1 MKNILVV
8 EDENRMREF
17 IGLFL
22 RRDGYNVIEA
32 ENGMVALEK
41 FEAGDIDLVV
51 LDIMMPIIDGF
62 QVCSEIRKKSQVP
75 IIILTAIEEE
85 NQQVKGYEIGADD
98 YVTKPF
104 KINILMAKIKRI
116 VGKIDMENEN
126 NKEVFEGLTID
137 FEGRS
142 VELDGESLKLAPK
155 EYELLEYLVRNK
167 NIALSRE
174 KILDNV
180 WGYDFLG
187 ETRVVDNH
195 IKKLRSKLGIY
206 SKYIATV
213 MSVGYKFEV
222 V

>member
-17 IGLFL
+17 IALFL
-22 RRDGYNVIEA
+22 RREGYNVIEA
-32 ENGMVALEK
+32 ENGMIALEK
-41 FEAGDIDLVV
+41 FKSEDIDLIV

-62 QVCSEIRKKSQVP
+62 QVCSEIRKISQVP

-104 KINILMAKIKRI
+104 KINILMAKVKRI
-116 VGKIDMENEN
+116 IGKIDMESGGNRE
-126 NKEVFEGLTID
+126 EFGGLIID
-137 FEGRS
+137 FKGRS
-142 VELDGESLKLAPK
+142 VEVDGETLKLAPK
-155 EYELLEYLVRNK
+155 EYELLEYLIRNK

-180 WGYDFLG
+180 WGYDFVG

-195 IKKLRSKLGIY
+195 IKKLRSKLGNY

>member
-17 IGLFL
+17 IVLFL
-22 RRDGYNVIEA
+22 RREGYNVIEA

-41 FEAGDIDLVV
+41 FKSEDIDLIV

-62 QVCSEIRKKSQVP
+62 QVCSEIRKISQVP

-104 KINILMAKIKRI
+104 KINILMAKVKRI
-116 VGKIDMENEN
+116 IGKIDMVSGGNREE
-126 NKEVFEGLTID
+126 FGGLIID

-142 VELDGESLKLAPK
+142 VEVDGQTLKLAPK
-155 EYELLEYLVRNK
+155 EYELLEYLIRNK
-167 NIALSRE
+167 SIALSRE

-180 WGYDFLG
+180 WGYDFIG

-195 IKKLRSKLGIY
+195 IKKLRSKLGSY
-206 SKYIATV
+206 SKHIATV

>member
-1 MKNILVV
+1 
-8 EDENRMREF
+8 
-17 IGLFL
+17 
-22 RRDGYNVIEA
+22 
-32 ENGMVALEK
+32 
-41 FEAGDIDLVV
+41 
-51 LDIMMPIIDGF
+51 MMPIIDGF
-62 QVCSEIRKKSQVP
+62 QVCSEIRKISQVP

-104 KINILMAKIKRI
+104 KINILMAKVKRI
-116 VGKIDMENEN
+116 IGKIDMESGGNRE
-126 NKEVFEGLTID
+126 EFGGLIID
-137 FEGRS
+137 FKGRS
-142 VELDGESLKLAPK
+142 VEVDGQTLKLAPK
-155 EYELLEYLVRNK
+155 EYELLEYLIKNK
-167 NIALSRE
+167 SIALSRE

-180 WGYDFLG
+180 WGYDFVG

-195 IKKLRSKLGIY
+195 IKKLRSKLGNY